1 MRVPDAGWRMNERDG
16 LWVGRPGGQIEARVT
31 VMWVVKIGGS
41 LSHDPL
47 LREWLT
53 QLWEMGGGRVVIV
66 PGGGDFAD
74 AVRQYQ
80 REWRFDDLAAH
91 NMCLLAMAQ
100 YAILMQGVVPELV
113 LASSEER
120 IRRALRDGRV
130 AVWVPTDLMRVT
142 PDSMTNWDT
151 TSDSLAAWLSTT
163 LNAERL
169 MVVKSCEV
177 DAATP
182 LEVQVANG
190 VLDRRF
196 VGYVNEANYVVEVL
210 NKGDVRVMRDRLLN
224 GGAVVA

>member
-1 MRVPDAGWRMNERDG
+1 
-16 LWVGRPGGQIEARVT
+16 
-31 VMWVVKIGGS
+31 MWVVKIGGS
-41 LSHDPL
+41 LSHDPA

-53 QLWEMGGGRVVIV
+53 RLWEVGGGRVVIV

-80 REWRFDDLAAH
+80 HEWHFDDLAAH

-113 LASSEER
+113 LASNEDR

-130 AVWVPTDLMRVT
+130 AVWVPPDLMRST

-151 TSDSLAAWLSTT
+151 TSDSLAAWLSSL

-169 MVVKSCEV
+169 MIVKSCDV
-177 DAATP
+177 DASAP
-182 LEVQVANG
+182 LEALAARG
-190 VLDRRF
+190 ILDRRF
-196 VGYVNEANYVVEVL
+196 PAYVRDANYIVEIFS
-210 NKGDVRVMRDRLLN
+210 KGDADVMRDRLLN
-224 GGAVVA
+224 VAV

>member
-1 MRVPDAGWRMNERDG
+1 
-16 LWVGRPGGQIEARVT
+16 
-31 VMWVVKIGGS
+31 MWVVKLGGS
-41 LSHDPL
+41 LSHDPA

-53 QLWEMGGGRVVIV
+53 RLWEVGGGRVVIV

-113 LASSEER
+113 LASNEER

-130 AVWVPTDLMRVT
+130 AVWVPTDLMRTT
-142 PDSMTNWDT
+142 PDAMTNWDV
-151 TSDSLAAWLSTT
+151 TSDSLAAWLSSS

-169 MVVKSCEV
+169 MIVKSCTLPSDCSLEGLASLGIV
-177 DAATP
+177 DA
-182 LEVQVANG
+182 
-190 VLDRRF
+190 RF
-196 VGYVNEANYVVEVL
+196 SAYVRDANYIVEVFS
-210 NKGDVRVMRDRLLN
+210 KDDVS
-224 GGAVVA
+224 GYAGSVA

>member
-1 MRVPDAGWRMNERDG
+1 
-16 LWVGRPGGQIEARVT
+16 
-31 VMWVVKIGGS
+31 MWVVKIGGS
-41 LSHDPL
+41 LSHDPA

-53 QLWEMGGGRVVIV
+53 RLWEVGGGRVVIV

-80 REWRFDDLAAH
+80 QEWRFDDLAAH

-113 LASSEER
+113 LASNEDR

-130 AVWVPTDLMRVT
+130 AVWVPTDLMRAT

-151 TSDSLAAWLSTT
+151 TSDSLAAWLSSS

-169 MVVKSCEV
+169 MIVKSCEV
-177 DAATP
+177 EANAP
-182 LEVQVANG
+182 LESLAAKG
-190 VLDRRF
+190 ILDRRF
-196 VGYVNEANYVVEVL
+196 PAHVRDANYIVEIL
-210 NKGDVRVMRDRLLN
+210 SKSDVSVMRDRLLN
-224 GGAVVA
+224 VTV

>member
-1 MRVPDAGWRMNERDG
+1 
-16 LWVGRPGGQIEARVT
+16 
-31 VMWVVKIGGS
+31 MWVVKIGGS
-41 LSHDPL
+41 LSHDPA

-53 QLWEMGGGRVVIV
+53 RLWEVGGGRVVIV

-74 AVRQYQ
+74 KVRQYQ
-80 REWRFDDLAAH
+80 GEWQFDDLAAH

-113 LASSEER
+113 LASNENR

-130 AVWVPTDLMRVT
+130 AVWVPTDLMRAT

-151 TSDSLAAWLSTT
+151 TSDSLAAWLSTS

-169 MVVKSCEV
+169 MIVKSCEV
-177 DAATP
+177 EANAP
-182 LEVQVANG
+182 LEALAAEG

-196 VGYVNEANYVVEVL
+196 PAYVRDANYIVEIL
-210 NKGDVRVMRDRLLN
+210 GKRDASVMRDRLLN
-224 GGAVVA
+224 VTV

>member
-1 MRVPDAGWRMNERDG
+1 
-16 LWVGRPGGQIEARVT
+16 
-31 VMWVVKIGGS
+31 MWVVKIGGS
-41 LSHDPL
+41 LSHDPA

-53 QLWEMGGGRVVIV
+53 RLWEVGGGRVVIV

-80 REWRFDDLAAH
+80 QEWRFDDLAAH

-113 LASSEER
+113 LASNEDR

-130 AVWVPTDLMRVT
+130 AVWVPTDLMRAT

-151 TSDSLAAWLSTT
+151 TSDSLAAWLSSS

-169 MVVKSCEV
+169 MIVKSCEV
-177 DAATP
+177 EANAP
-182 LEVQVANG
+182 LESLAAKG
-190 VLDRRF
+190 ILDRRF
-196 VGYVNEANYVVEVL
+196 PAYVRDANYIVEIL
-210 NKGDVRVMRDRLLN
+210 SKSDVSVMRDRLLN
-224 GGAVVA
+224 VTV